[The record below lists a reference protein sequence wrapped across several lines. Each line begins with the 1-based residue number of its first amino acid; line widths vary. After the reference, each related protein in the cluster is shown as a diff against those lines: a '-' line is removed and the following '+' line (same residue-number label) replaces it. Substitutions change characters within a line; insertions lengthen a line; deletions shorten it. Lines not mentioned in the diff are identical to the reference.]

1 MRLASVRPAA
11 AVVPALMST
20 LALISTLCGC
30 GGAASGAGESTPA
43 AVAAP
48 EPRAAA
54 VYAAVLRHHLT
65 SWNQGDPVPAVV
77 YVLERAVPDA
87 ADPMRGLDAGGGEPI
102 EGAVRERLA
111 ADLADLVQVRFVAD
125 PATVT
130 TMDSG
135 CPAVDDRGAMLTL
148 APVPAQGD
156 RLTIGLGDFRACL
169 SGRWQ
174 TYVVSHTASGWTVQ
188 GTTGPVSIS

>member
-1 MRLASVRPAA
+1 MRLAQVTPAVTLTVA
-11 AVVPALMST
+11 
-20 LALISTLCGC
+20 LALAACGC
-30 GGAASGAGESTPA
+30 GGAGSGAGAATPT

-65 SWNQGDPVPAVV
+65 GWNQGEPVPPVV

-87 ADPMRGLDAGGGEPI
+87 ADPMRRLDAGGGGEPI

-111 ADLADLVQVRFVAD
+111 ADLADLVPVRFVAD
-125 PATVT
+125 AATVT

-135 CPAVDDRGAMLTL
+135 CPTVDGHGAMLTL
-148 APVPAQGD
+148 APVPEDGE

-174 TYVVSHTASGWTVQ
+174 TYIVGHSAGGWTVR